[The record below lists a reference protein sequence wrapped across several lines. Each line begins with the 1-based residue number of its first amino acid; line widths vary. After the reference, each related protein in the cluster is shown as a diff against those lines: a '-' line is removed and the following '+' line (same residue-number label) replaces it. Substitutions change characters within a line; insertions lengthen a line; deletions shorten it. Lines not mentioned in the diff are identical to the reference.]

1 MKIDPASQSNCSFQ
15 GSRVPGFRSAFQGR
29 QKTAQHSKDPET
41 ETQTV
46 TAVGQKYD
54 LHVLYISKH
63 PWDYNDIS
71 LESTRLV
78 AAGLSLWLVI
88 LQAPIPPE
96 SIRDFHIFRTFHMR
110 CFWYLWYQDGISDR
124 QKIPDLSFH
133 CKATFLESWGQVH
146 WGLWN
151 RLDPCRITGAK
162 LDRNG
167 HHKITAE
174 LLLVWIYCCGIMKS
188 LE

>member
-46 TAVGQKYD
+46 TAGGQKYD

-63 PWDYNDIS
+63 PWGYNDIS

-96 SIRDFHIFRTFHMR
+96 SIRDFHIFPTFHIFR
-110 CFWYLWYQDGISDR
+110 CFWYFWYQDGISDR
-124 QKIPDLSFH
+124 QKIPDWSFH
-133 CKATFLESWGQVH
+133 CKATFLESWGQAH

-151 RLDPCRITGAK
+151 RLDPCRITVK
-162 LDRNG
+162 LDRN
-167 HHKITAE
+167 KP
-174 LLLVWIYCCGIMKS
+174 
-188 LE
+188 